1 MVCSVTNIIFL
12 VDLQSH
18 VHASQT
24 GCFNFCF
31 AANRCSLEIDYK
43 QFIFVHP
50 NIAIWLADAPQPVLE
65 VMEDVAKKVVFDIHP
80 NYKNIHQ
87 KIYVRIN
94 NLPVYDQIRNIRYC
108 GRSMMRLFRYM
119 FSYIVLVFL
128 TILFQFYTVV
138 FCRQIHLN
146 TMIRIGGVVTRR
158 SGVFPQLQQVKYDC
172 NKCGTIL
179 GPFFQNSYS
188 EVKVGS
194 CPECQSK
201 GPFTVNVEQVNS

>member
-1 MVCSVTNIIFL
+1 M
-12 VDLQSH
+12 
-18 VHASQT
+18 
-24 GCFNFCF
+24 
-31 AANRCSLEIDYK
+31 EIDYK

-50 NIAIWLADAPQPVLE
+50 NIAIWLADAPQSVLE

-94 NLPVYDQIRNIRYC
+94 NLPVYDQIRNIRYP
-108 GRSMMRLFRYM
+108 GRFMVLGLFKYTFFFLN
-119 FSYIVLVFL
+119 FSF
-128 TILFQFYTVV
+128 ILFSMLPVA